1 MTSLTNVTST
11 SIGQFA
17 DVLDPEIDAKF
28 KATVKNSTDSDKIKT
43 FNVDFTVSDKQIE
56 NAVFLLK
63 GQGKPLTVE
72 NLAAAIAEDVLNG
85 IDWAN
90 TGLQDRRDVMVKESL
105 AALTEALKTEISP
118 YFDVALGKLKT
129 ETPSTGTTGGS
140 SSSSHS
146 TGGTGSSSGSTGSTG
161 STSSSGSSSGSSGL
175 SSIAQQAMASGDFAT
190 AIMAIQEERVSLL
203 NEVIQQ
209 NIMSMD
215 ANNQKI
221 KDARDRLIA
230 KRNELKNTPDNT
242 DNKDKRED
250 LELDIANIQ
259 AEIDNLSTNSQS
271 DTIKLQG
278 LINKQNQALEM
289 WTNLVQKMSDVM
301 NKIVGN
307 FR

>member
-63 GQGKPLTVE
+63 GQGKPLTVD

-90 TGLQDRRDVMVKESL
+90 TGLQDRRDVQVKESL

-118 YFDVALGKLKT
+118 YFNAAVSKLQT
-129 ETPSTGTTGGS
+129 ETPAAAPTVVAISTSYSTSGS
-140 SSSSHS
+140 
-146 TGGTGSSSGSTGSTG
+146 GSSGSTGSTS
-161 STSSSGSSSGSSGL
+161 STSSSSKTDGL
-175 SSIAQQAMASGDFAT
+175 SSIVQTAMASGDFAT
-190 AIMAIQEERVSLL
+190 AIMAIQEQRVSLL

-230 KRNELKNTPDNT
+230 KRNELKNTPDNK
-242 DNKDKRED
+242 DNKGKREG